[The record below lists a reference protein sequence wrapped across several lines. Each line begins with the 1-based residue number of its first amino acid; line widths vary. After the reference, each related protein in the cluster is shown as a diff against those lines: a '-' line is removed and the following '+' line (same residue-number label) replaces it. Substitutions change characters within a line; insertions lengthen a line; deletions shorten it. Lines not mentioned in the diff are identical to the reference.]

1 MGIDLGGQWSD
12 NLTVSKLSTSDVS
25 VSMEAA
31 YGSFVSG
38 NGSADI
44 METVNSKE
52 SIASRQVVVVGGDP
66 QYAPGHLDE
75 WQASV
80 EDDPAFMNF
89 TPDGLVWI
97 WDFFPEHKEK
107 LEQGFDE
114 FARDNALN
122 INKRY
127 LVQCKTVQGYK
138 YASDRGS
145 GADKDL
151 DLYKPSTSD
160 SYKYVGVNG
169 NNNKS
174 LIVQEISTTHSA
186 IREPTGWQQ
195 IWTDKNSGNDR
206 DYSVWLPI
214 APPDYVALGVFC
226 RFRVHNQ
233 NPPSKS
239 EAAGLVVVHKSL
251 GQKPIWKKRK
261 FGVTKELV
269 LSMMSSSDVC
279 PMIPCGH

>member
-97 WDFFPEHKEK
+97 WDFS
-107 LEQGFDE
+107 
-114 FARDNALN
+114 R
-122 INKRY
+122 
-127 LVQCKTVQGYK
+127 
-138 YASDRGS
+138 
-145 GADKDL
+145 
-151 DLYKPSTSD
+151 ST
-160 SYKYVGVNG
+160 K
-169 NNNKS
+169 KS
-174 LIVQEISTTHSA
+174 
-186 IREPTGWQQ
+186 
-195 IWTDKNSGNDR
+195 
-206 DYSVWLPI
+206 
-214 APPDYVALGVFC
+214 
-226 RFRVHNQ
+226 
-233 NPPSKS
+233 
-239 EAAGLVVVHKSL
+239 
-251 GQKPIWKKRK
+251 
-261 FGVTKELV
+261 
-269 LSMMSSSDVC
+269 
-279 PMIPCGH
+279 